1 MRKVLLAV
9 AVLAAILSL
18 SSCVDEDSSSVPASS
33 RRPSSSIVSS
43 YSIPNIWDD
52 REDEVSSEEEKKSRT
67 VYITPT
73 GERYHFRSTCGGKNS
88 FAIELDD
95 AIDQGYTP
103 CKKCARG

>member
-1 MRKVLLAV
+1 MRRILLATV
-9 AVLAAILSL
+9 VLAAILSL
-18 SSCVDEDSSSVPASS
+18 SSCVDEDSFSTPESS
-33 RRPSSSIVSS
+33 RRPSSSIASS

-52 REDEVSSEEEKKSRT
+52 GEDEVSREEEKKSRT

-88 FAIELDD
+88 FPIELDD

>member
-1 MRKVLLAV
+1 MRRILLATV
-9 AVLAAILSL
+9 VLAAILSL
-18 SSCVDEDSSSVPASS
+18 SSCVDEDSSSTPESS
-33 RRPSSSIVSS
+33 RRPSSSIASS

-88 FAIELDD
+88 FPIELDD